1 MVLQVI
7 ENVFSAIGNVLQVV
21 QVIVNIA
28 FIPFQ
33 ILGAVLDFVER
44 LTMPLTQSYRRLRQ

>member
-44 LTMPLTQSYRRLRQ
+44 ITMPLTQSYRRLRQ